1 MKSQL
6 ALLLLA
12 SVSLFGC
19 APSSD
24 DADTSTGSDDVIE
37 GDAPKTAETPP
48 RDSIEIKVDDLDSDG
63 VQETL
68 TSERENCG
76 TGGCQWKI
84 HLSRLGDAG
93 EVFAKFISPLP
104 QGTEDE
110 AASFFAYQRG
120 GMCYGSFVKFVYEGG
135 KYQEKSSIDCNE
147 VIKRPEGAP
156 IAQFEMQCLDQIPP
170 ECRDLP

>member
-6 ALLLLA
+6 AAILLSAL
-12 SVSLFGC
+12 SLFAC
-19 APSSD
+19 SSSA
-24 DADTSTGSDDVIE
+24 DADSSTATDDVVQ
-37 GDAPKTAETPP
+37 GETPP
-48 RDSIEIKVDDLDSDG
+48 RNGLEMKVDDLDSDG

-68 TSERENCG
+68 TSERDSCG
-76 TGGCQWKI
+76 TGGCTWKI

-104 QGTEDE
+104 QGTLDE

-120 GMCYGSFVKFVYEGG
+120 GMCHGSFVRFVYEGG
-135 KYQEKSSIDCNE
+135 RYQEKSSIDCNE
-147 VIKRPEGAP
+147 VAKRPEGAP
-156 IAQFEMQCLDQIPP
+156 IAQFEYQCLDQIPP